1 VGFDHESITQ
11 HANTPR
17 CTHTLRHPSH
27 TAGRLSP
34 KAATCADMAVRRAEN
49 HSVSTPTVSHAP
61 FLVQPHQAR
70 THAMV
75 LLLCHS
81 EPQGAQESMV
91 TRRDKPTTQTIRT
104 PHSRFLRN
112 ALWTGL
118 ARRCHHSLA
127 LITAGQARLCLKA
140 AGSVQK

>member
-1 VGFDHESITQ
+1 
-11 HANTPR
+11 
-17 CTHTLRHPSH
+17 
-27 TAGRLSP
+27 
-34 KAATCADMAVRRAEN
+34 
-49 HSVSTPTVSHAP
+49 
-61 FLVQPHQAR
+61 
-70 THAMV
+70 MV

-81 EPQGAQESMV
+81 EPQGVQESMV

-118 ARRCHHSLA
+118 GTKCHHSLA